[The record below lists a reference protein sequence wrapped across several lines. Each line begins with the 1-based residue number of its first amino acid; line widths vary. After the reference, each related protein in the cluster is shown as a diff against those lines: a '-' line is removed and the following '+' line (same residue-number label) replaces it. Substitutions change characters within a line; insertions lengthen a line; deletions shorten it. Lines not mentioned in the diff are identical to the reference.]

1 MKLSTFPWLEATL
14 LLPLIGAATVA
25 FIKLPATAARWSLGF
40 LLAALAGAVATA
52 VAFFAAP
59 ESAALRLGSFKAD
72 DLAAPMLPVLAI
84 LHLLTLLGT
93 SKFHLTPMFCVRMLI
108 SASATMA
115 AVTSQNGAVLI
126 SLMVLV
132 ALLPVWG
139 LRSRGRSARGYLFYA
154 VPFIALLLLGWNFAS
169 EGSPVWAVG
178 LLLVAIKLCGGIV
191 PLHGWLPTLF
201 QRAGFGTAMLFVL
214 PLIEVVAALRLL
226 LPHAPEWMLN
236 ATSIACLITAVYA
249 AGMAVVQ
256 HEARRFYAFLAL
268 SQTSMVMFA
277 VMSHTATS
285 LTAALCLWI
294 SIILS
299 LAGLGFSLRALESRF
314 GPLSLREHHG
324 HYEQAPGLAIGF
336 LIAGL
341 ASVGFPGT
349 IGFVPMELLISGSV
363 QQGLGYSIPLVLAA
377 MLNGIAILRAYFAL
391 FTGKR
396 PTTSVS
402 LQITSPE
409 RVGIVIIALLVFLAG
424 WFSPAVVAS
433 RHRVADE
440 LLEQRQVAPAPLAI
454 NPDRQEE
461 RFRATAPRQTNQ
473 MVGDGGAR

>member
-1 MKLSTFPWLEATL
+1 MNLTAFTWLEATL

-25 FIKLPATAARWSLGF
+25 FIKLPAAAARWSLGVM
-40 LLAALAGAVATA
+40 LAMFAAAVATS
-52 VAFFAAP
+52 VAFFSAP
-59 ESAALRLGSFKAD
+59 GSAQLRMGAFKAD

-93 SKFHLTPMFCVRMLI
+93 SKFYLTPMFCVRMLV

-115 AVTSQNGAVLI
+115 AVTCQSDAGLI
-126 SLMVLV
+126 SLMVLL

-139 LRSRGRSARGYLFYA
+139 LKSLDRSVRGYLFYA
-154 VPFIALLLLGWNFAS
+154 VPFIILLLLGWTFARD
-169 EGSPVWAVG
+169 GSPVWAIG
-178 LLLVAIKLCGGIV
+178 LLLLAIKLCVGIA

-201 QRAGFGTAMLFVL
+201 QRAGFGTAILFVL

-226 LPHAPEWMLN
+226 LPHAPEWMLH
-236 ATSIACLITAVYA
+236 ATSVACLFTAVYA

-256 HEARRFYAFLAL
+256 NEARRFYAFLAL

-277 VMSHTATS
+277 VMSHTVTS

-299 LAGLGFSLRALESRF
+299 MAGLGFSLRALESRF
-314 GPLSLREHHG
+314 GSLSLREHHG

-349 IGFVPMELLISGSV
+349 IGFVPMELLISGSA
-363 QQGLGYSIPLVLAA
+363 QQGLGYSVTLALAA
-377 MLNGIAILRAYFAL
+377 MFNGIAIMRAYFAL

-402 LQITSPE
+402 LQITPPE
-409 RVGIVIIALLVFLAG
+409 RVGIVMIALLVFVGG
-424 WFSPAVVAS
+424 WFSPAVVTS

-440 LLEQRQVAPAPLAI
+440 LLQRRQVAPPPLAL
-454 NPDRQEE
+454 DVVR
-461 RFRATAPRQTNQ
+461 R
-473 MVGDGGAR
+473 

>member
-1 MKLSTFPWLEATL
+1 MNLSAFPWLDATL

-25 FIKLPATAARWSLGF
+25 LIKLPAAAARWSLGF
-40 LLAALAGAVATA
+40 MLATLASAVATA
-52 VAFFAAP
+52 VAFFSAP
-59 ESAALRLGSFKAD
+59 ESGTLHWGTFKAD

-93 SKFHLTPMFCVRMLI
+93 SKFYLTPIFCVRMLI

-115 AVTSQNGAVLI
+115 AVTCQTGAVLI

-139 LRSRGRSARGYLFYA
+139 LKSRGQRARGFLIY
-154 VPFIALLLLGWNFAS
+154 VGPFIALLLLGWSFARES
-169 EGSPVWAVG
+169 APVWAVG
-178 LLLVAIKLCGGIV
+178 LLLVAIKLGGGIV

-226 LPHAPEWMLN
+226 LPHAPEWMLH

-256 HEARRFYAFLAL
+256 NEARRFYAFLAL

-336 LIAGL
+336 LVAGL

-363 QQGLGYSIPLVLAA
+363 QQGLGYSVTLVLAA
-377 MLNGIAILRAYFAL
+377 MLNGIAIMRAYFAL

-440 LLEQRQVAPAPLAI
+440 LLERRQVAPPPLVFDAA
-454 NPDRQEE
+454 RQ
-461 RFRATAPRQTNQ
+461 
-473 MVGDGGAR
+473 